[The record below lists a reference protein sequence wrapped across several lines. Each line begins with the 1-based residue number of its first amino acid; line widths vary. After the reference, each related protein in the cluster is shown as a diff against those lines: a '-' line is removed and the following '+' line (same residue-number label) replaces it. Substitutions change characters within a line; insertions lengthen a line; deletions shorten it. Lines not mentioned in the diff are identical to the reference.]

1 MVAHDEEHDGL
12 LDEFELQDED
22 TKTQSN
28 SSHRTVRRCARLVR
42 RRIWCL
48 ITVAV
53 TIALLCTFGAA
64 SSIIGTLRA
73 PKGPE
78 KGGRLGI
85 RLHPEEHATRPP
97 TTITFNW
104 TITAGRRSPDGV
116 EKRVYLVNDEFP
128 GPTIEARSGDRL
140 VLHIHNELETEGVSL
155 HWHGLRMRNQNL
167 MDGAVGITQCP
178 IPPGRDYVYNF
189 TIGDDEH
196 GTFWWHSH
204 SDVQRADGLWGGLI
218 VHSPQDARPSPGE
231 YLVMVSDWFHR
242 NQTEVLA
249 WYADASSRGNE
260 PVPDSLLVNGRGRF
274 NCSMAVPARPVV
286 CSQIAAYE
294 LAPLFN
300 PSREKATRLRFVNT
314 GSVAG
319 FSVQMNGATMQPVRI
334 DGGFSVQ
341 AEASDSIGILYPGE
355 RVDVDVKWMEEN
367 PRNHWL
373 TIDLDSENF
382 GYPNPSLN
390 PTQSFRIF
398 KGKGDEDDHKGYQAR
413 SETRDL
419 DLQNL
424 TAATQVSEIPSKAK
438 ETFVF
443 YAKTEKLSHLNYEP
457 VGFINHTSWKPQSPP
472 LLSQNRSTWDEN
484 QLVPF
489 IGLALDEPT
498 RVDIVINNLDDG
510 AHPFHLHGHFFYVLS
525 SYRNE
530 GRGGWGSFN
539 PFSSGQPPN
548 GLNLDSP
555 LRKDTVSV
563 PRRGHVVLTLVA
575 DNPGIWML
583 HCHML
588 VHMARGMAM
597 AFHVGDVEDVEHVTS
612 AYLRTD
618 DLCGRDT
625 I

>member
-22 TKTQSN
+22 PKMRPN
-28 SSHRTVRRCARLVR
+28 PSHRTVRRCARVVR
-42 RRIWCL
+42 RRVWCL
-48 ITVAV
+48 IAVVVA
-53 TIALLCTFGAA
+53 IALLCILGAA
-64 SSIIGTLRA
+64 FSSKRTLKA
-73 PKGPE
+73 PNAPEGPKE
-78 KGGRLGI
+78 DGHLGI
-85 RLHPEEHATRPP
+85 RLHPEEHAFRPP
-97 TTITFNW
+97 TTLTFNW
-104 TITAGRRSPDGV
+104 TITAGLRSPDGV
-116 EKRVYLVNDEFP
+116 QKRVYLVNNEFP
-128 GPTIEARSGDRL
+128 GPTIEARPGDRF
-140 VLHIHNELETEGVSL
+140 VLHIRNSLEEEGISL
-155 HWHGLRMRNQNL
+155 HWHGLQMKNQNL

-178 IPPGRDYVYNF
+178 ISPGQNFVYNF

-218 VHSPQDARPSPGE
+218 VHSPQEVSPPQE
-231 YLVMVSDWFHR
+231 DYLIMVSDWFHR
-242 NQTEVLA
+242 SHTEVLA

-260 PVPDSLLVNGRGRF
+260 PVPDSLLINGRGRF

-286 CSQIAAYE
+286 CSQIEAYE
-294 LAPLFN
+294 LAPLLN
-300 PSREKATRLRFVNT
+300 LSREKATRLRFVNT

-319 FSVQMNGATMQPVRI
+319 FSLQMDGATMQPVRV

-341 AEASDSIGILYPGE
+341 AEASESIGIIYPGE
-355 RVDVDVKWMEEN
+355 RVDVDVKWIEDY
-367 PRNHWL
+367 PGYHSL

-382 GYPNPSLN
+382 GYPNPALN
-390 PTQSFRIF
+390 PTQSFLVF
-398 KGKGDEDDHKGYQAR
+398 EVEGSKGDDKEHQAP
-413 SETRDL
+413 SETRAPNI
-419 DLQNL
+419 QNL
-424 TAATQVSEIPSKAK
+424 TAATRVSDIPSKAK

-443 YAKTEKLSHLNYEP
+443 YVKTEKLSHLDYQP

-472 LLSQNRSTWDEN
+472 LLSQNRSIWDEN

-489 IGLALDEPT
+489 IGLSSSEPT

-525 SYRNE
+525 SYRDE
-530 GRGGWGSFN
+530 GRGGWGSYN
-539 PFSSGQPPN
+539 PYSGEQPPN
-548 GLNLDSP
+548 GLHLDFP

-563 PRRGHVVLTLVA
+563 PRRGHVVLALVA

-597 AFHVGDVEDVEHVTS
+597 AFHVGDVGDAEHVIS
-612 AYLRTD
+612 ANHRAGE
-618 DLCGRDT
+618 LCGR
-625 I
+625 